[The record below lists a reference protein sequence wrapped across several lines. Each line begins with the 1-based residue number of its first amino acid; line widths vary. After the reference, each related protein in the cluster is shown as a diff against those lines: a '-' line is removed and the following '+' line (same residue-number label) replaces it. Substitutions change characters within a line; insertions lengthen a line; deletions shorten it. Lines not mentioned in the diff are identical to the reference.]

1 MTDRLQLC
9 WSCKKR
15 GFWYEVNKI
24 CCISIGGVQW
34 FTTYPEIHMQHI
46 FIYENLLYI
55 RLSVSFLEAVAA
67 KDVAKATVIAAAKAV
82 KQRR

>member
-1 MTDRLQLC
+1 
-9 WSCKKR
+9 
-15 GFWYEVNKI
+15 
-24 CCISIGGVQW
+24 
-34 FTTYPEIHMQHI
+34 MQHI